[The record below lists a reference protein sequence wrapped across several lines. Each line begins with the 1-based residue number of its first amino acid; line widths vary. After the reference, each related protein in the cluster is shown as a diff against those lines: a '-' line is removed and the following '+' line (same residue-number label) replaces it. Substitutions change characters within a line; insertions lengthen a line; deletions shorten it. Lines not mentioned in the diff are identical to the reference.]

1 MYRAHFDDMAGRIG
15 RAIRIA
21 LIASTLAWPAL
32 AAAQDSPVIKINAE
46 AARSDIK
53 ITPLRG
59 GVSMLDGSGGNIG
72 VLVAPG
78 EKFMVDAGIAIS
90 KDKLA
95 KALASLS
102 PDRVTNV
109 VNTHWHWD
117 HTDGN
122 AWLHDAGAEIVA
134 HPRTAQ
140 YVAQIERVDDWSYT
154 FQPLTPSGQPRVL
167 VKDRK
172 QYAVGGE
179 QVDVV
184 AIPPAHTD
192 GDLYVH
198 FKNADVLFVGDTYWN
213 GIYPFIDN
221 EHGGSIDGMIRA
233 ADLSLKMAG
242 PRTIVIPGH
251 GPPATRA
258 DLEEYRTMLQ
268 TIRDN
273 VAKLKKQGK
282 DRDTVIAAKPSS
294 QFDAKWGQFLIDP
307 AFFTRLVYDGL

>member
-1 MYRAHFDDMAGRIG
+1 MYRAHFDDIARRIG
-15 RAIRIA
+15 RAIRVA

-59 GVSMLDGSGGNIG
+59 GVSMLEGSGGNIG

-102 PDRVTNV
+102 ADRVTNV

-140 YVAQIERVDDWSYT
+140 YVAQVERVDDWSYT
-154 FQPLTPSGQPRVL
+154 FQPLAPSGQPRVL

-192 GDLYVH
+192 GDLYVY

-282 DRDTVIAAKPSS
+282 DRDAVIAAKPSS

>member
-1 MYRAHFDDMAGRIG
+1 
-15 RAIRIA
+15 
-21 LIASTLAWPAL
+21 
-32 AAAQDSPVIKINAE
+32 
-46 AARSDIK
+46 
-53 ITPLRG
+53 
-59 GVSMLDGSGGNIG
+59 
-72 VLVAPG
+72 LVAPG

>member
-1 MYRAHFDDMAGRIG
+1 MYRAHFDEMARRVV
-15 RAIRIA
+15 RAIRTA

-59 GVSMLDGSGGNIG
+59 GVSMLEGSGGNIG
-72 VLVAPG
+72 VLVVPG

-102 PDRVTNV
+102 PDRVTAV

-122 AWLHDAGAEIVA
+122 AWLHDSGAEIVA

-140 YVAQIERVDDWSYT
+140 YVAQVERVDDWTYT

-172 QYAVGGE
+172 QYTVGGE

-221 EHGGSIDGMIRA
+221 EHGGGIDGMIRA

-258 DLEEYRTMLQ
+258 DLAEYRTMLQ

-273 VAKLKKQGK
+273 VARLKKQGK
-282 DRDTVIAAKPSS
+282 DRDAVIAAKPSS

>member
-1 MYRAHFDDMAGRIG
+1 MYRANFNDMTGRVG
-15 RAIRIA
+15 TVLRLV
-21 LIASTLAWPAL
+21 LIASTLAWPAV

-46 AARSDIK
+46 AARSEIK

-59 GVSMLDGSGGNIG
+59 GVSMLEGSGGNIG
-72 VLVAPG
+72 VLVTPG

-90 KDKLA
+90 RDKLA
-95 KALASLS
+95 KALASLG
-102 PDRVTNV
+102 PDGVANV

-140 YVAQIERVDDWSYT
+140 YVARVERVDDWSYT
-154 FQPLTPSGQPRVL
+154 FQPLTASGQPRVL
-167 VKDRK
+167 VNDRK

-179 QVDVV
+179 KVDVI

-198 FKNADVLFVGDTYWN
+198 FENADVLFVGDTYWN

-258 DLEEYRTMLQ
+258 DLEEYRTMLR

-282 DRDTVIAAKPSS
+282 DRDAVIAAKPSS